1 MFGVFKLLNAH
12 LAVIITHLT
21 FNMQISTWMMKSFF
35 DGVPKGFE
43 GCAFWLLRFEEGLS
57 GSVLPVSLSGL
68 ITMSAMLFMLHSKSI
83 NITLQPNR
91 AGYVLSVGGHK

>member
-1 MFGVFKLLNAH
+1 MEFLKALRGMPFGCCV
-12 LAVIITHLT
+12 
-21 FNMQISTWMMKSFF
+21 
-35 DGVPKGFE
+35 
-43 GCAFWLLRFEEGLS
+43 FEEGLS